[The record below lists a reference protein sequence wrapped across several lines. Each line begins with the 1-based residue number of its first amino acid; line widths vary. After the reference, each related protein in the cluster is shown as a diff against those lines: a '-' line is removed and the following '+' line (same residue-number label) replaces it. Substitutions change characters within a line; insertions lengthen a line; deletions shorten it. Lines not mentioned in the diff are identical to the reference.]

1 MEDRNVHSSRVLFR
15 DLLDYL
21 RQNGF
26 ILGVDSHLRFQK
38 VLARVGDSCTPDE
51 LRNLLCPIL
60 ATDKKQQEFFYS
72 AFDTYLGL
80 NQVNAAPLTSTPP
93 LLPDSAE
100 PEAEPA
106 RARRWPYITT
116 ALLLIIIIA
125 GTAYYWERQGQINQ
139 GVAPQPSPALTPEP
153 PPDFVTPSVTNEPV
167 PELIQPIRWL
177 ALITPTLFWLLYEG
191 YLYNRR
197 KLLLNKLSSNYQP
210 HIFPF
215 RPTSQP
221 PHIFASERF
230 YNLTRLL
237 RRRQIADFNLLD
249 IDATINA
256 TVKFLGYPVLSFRRA
271 SKVPE
276 YLVLIERKTYR
287 DNLSQFF
294 DELVKAL
301 ESEEIQIARYYYDTD
316 PRVCFKP
323 SPTALKASL
332 SLAETMRDQG
342 EQGVPLTEVL
352 NKHEDCRLLIFG
364 SGEGFVDPLTGDK
377 EDWTSLF
384 SAIKE
389 RALLT
394 PVSPDEWSFREVKLA
409 DQFLLVPATLDGL
422 EALIDYYELGDVAS
436 PQGWMRKK
444 PIPSLLDLDS
454 PDVIALLRAHLGE
467 NTFRWL
473 CACAVYPS
481 LQWELTFYLGSLPSM
496 QANLAD
502 EQNILRL
509 IGLPWFRNG
518 SIPPPLRQRLIEEL
532 PPEIYTEVQRATV
545 GVLGEADPDSK
556 IEADPDSKIIDNIA
570 SSLNV
575 AIPRQFSLLLS
586 DGLRKMLHILPWGR
600 VFRDYIFVRF
610 LEAKPNTL
618 MVRLLPRSIH
628 RIFYPSGNTALRMKF
643 NLRILITLL
652 ITIAIWVSAPGIVK
666 AVKTERTLTVQT
678 LPPLELATPTPTPS
692 AFPTLSPVD
701 TSTPGDNPAPRQ
713 SPAAVTPIPGASQ
726 IPQQTPTVSTAP
738 PVSNTTATPTPDVAV
753 APPAGTPFQPPE
765 PSASLASV
773 ATSTPQDT
781 QGAQPTPNL
790 DTAPVCPQVNIIPV
804 SSNEATLSHSFTAK
818 VIGGKVL
825 KPSQY
830 IWSLEYN
837 GVPANRTQGIIV
849 SGQYTR
855 TVDIWWP
862 GIFTQIVVKV
872 FVTGYNAECSPTASW
887 EIDRMTS
894 PYGETLQ

>member
-1 MEDRNVHSSRVLFR
+1 
-15 DLLDYL
+15 
-21 RQNGF
+21 
-26 ILGVDSHLRFQK
+26 
-38 VLARVGDSCTPDE
+38 
-51 LRNLLCPIL
+51 L

-80 NQVNAAPLTSTPP
+80 NQVNATPLTSMPP
-93 LLPDSAE
+93 LLPDAAE

-125 GTAYYWERQGQINQ
+125 GAAYYWERRGQLNQ
-139 GVAPQPSPALTPEP
+139 GVGPQPSPALTPEP
-153 PPDFVTPSVTNEPV
+153 PPNFVTPSVTDEPV

-215 RPTSQP
+215 RPTSP
-221 PHIFASERF
+221 PLHIFASERF
-230 YNLTRLL
+230 YNLARLL

-301 ESEEIQIARYYYDTD
+301 ESEEIQIARYYYDSD

-323 SPTALKASL
+323 SPTPLKASL
-332 SLAETMRDQG
+332 NLAKTMTDQG
-342 EQGVPLTEVL
+342 ERGVPLTEVL

-394 PVSPDEWSFREVKLA
+394 PVSPDEWSFRELRLA
-409 DQFLLVPATLDGL
+409 DQFLLMPATLDGL
-422 EALIDYYELGDVAS
+422 EALTDYYELGDIAS

-481 LQWELTFYLGSLPSM
+481 LQWKLTFYLGSLPSM

-556 IEADPDSKIIDNIA
+556 IIDNIA

-586 DGLRKMLHILPWGR
+586 DGLRKMLHILPWSR

-618 MVRLLPRSIH
+618 TVRVLPRSIR
-628 RIFYPSGNTALRMKF
+628 RIVYPSGNTALRMKF
-643 NLRILITLL
+643 NLRILTTLL
-652 ITIAIWVSAPGIVK
+652 ITIAIWVSAPSIVS
-666 AVKTERTLTVQT
+666 AVKTERTLTVET
-678 LPPLELATPTPTPS
+678 PPPVEIATPTPTDS
-692 AFPTLSPVD
+692 ASPALSPTATTTVGD
-701 TSTPGDNPAPRQ
+701 TLRPEQ
-713 SPAAVTPIPGASQ
+713 SQAAVTPLPGGSQ
-726 IPQQTPTVSTAP
+726 PPQQTPTVTTAP
-738 PVSNTTATPTPDVAV
+738 PISSATATPPPDVADV
-753 APPAGTPFQPPE
+753 PPAGAPSSTPE
-765 PSASLASV
+765 PSASVAPV
-773 ATSTPQDT
+773 ATATPQPT
-781 QGAQPTPNL
+781 QEAQPTLSL
-790 DTAPVCPQVNIIPV
+790 DTAPICPQVNIIPV
-804 SSNEATLSHSFTAK
+804 SSNKATLSHSFTAK

-830 IWSLEYN
+830 IWSLEYD

-862 GIFTQIVVKV
+862 GIITEIVVKV
-872 FVTGYNAECSPTASW
+872 FVTGYNVECDPTASW
-887 EIDRMTS
+887 GIDRMTA
-894 PYGETLQ
+894 PYGRPCSGGVSCGRLQCLPNRGMCLECPPCGTICCTEENELAPPED